1 MACKAGSSYELAL
14 CRTSPPAPR
23 TEHVWPWRCM
33 GDPGSGPACLFCVCW
48 KKRRKIRAPR
58 TEQREMSSTRV
69 LREREK
75 SNRLPNGPTERGWL
89 PLETEAAGLRLGPA
103 TVDLPLDLFEIPLK
117 TMTVTPTQYYL
128 LRGVFPD
135 HRVSHGPPS
144 PGSFF
149 SQKELY

>member
-1 MACKAGSSYELAL
+1 MSLLCLLEKKTENKGSQDRAEGDEQYESASRKGEVKQASEWTDRAG
-14 CRTSPPAPR
+14 
-23 TEHVWPWRCM
+23 
-33 GDPGSGPACLFCVCW
+33 
-48 KKRRKIRAPR
+48 
-58 TEQREMSSTRV
+58 
-69 LREREK
+69 
-75 SNRLPNGPTERGWL
+75 L